1 MKADLRMSL
10 EKQKMKSTF
19 IIIQLHDA
27 LDDEHIWPMTCSDGS
42 NIDFGT
48 KPIGVNSLLSKL
60 FFWLFM
66 HVCCGRCAIVC
77 CFSQTNLSDQRKA
90 EISLRCQSN
99 A

>member
-1 MKADLRMSL
+1 MKADLGMSL

-60 FFWLFM
+60 VLFFLVY
-66 HVCCGRCAIVC
+66 VCLLWPLCYCVLLLSDTS
-77 CFSQTNLSDQRKA
+77 SQTKERRK
-90 EISLRCQSN
+90 
-99 A
+99 